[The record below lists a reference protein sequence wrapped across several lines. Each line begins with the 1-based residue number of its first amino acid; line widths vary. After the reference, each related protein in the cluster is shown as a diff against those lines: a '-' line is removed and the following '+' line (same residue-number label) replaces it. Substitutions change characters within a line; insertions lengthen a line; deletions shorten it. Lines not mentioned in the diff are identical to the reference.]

1 MPKPYSD
8 DLRKRVIEHYELHSS
23 ATLTSQTFHV
33 SRSII
38 YDWKKMKDTT
48 GDIRPKE
55 HYQQGHSHKIKD
67 IDKFKEIVEQNSGLT
82 LEAIVKKS
90 GIAMSIMTCSRALKK
105 LNITRKK
112 NVWIQR
118 TG

>member
-8 DLRKRVIEHYELHSS
+8 DLRKRVIEHYELYGS

-38 YDWKKMKDTT
+38 YDWKKIKDAT
-48 GDIRPKE
+48 GDIKPKG
-55 HYQQGHSHKIKD
+55 HYQQGHSHKIENM
-67 IDKFKEIVEQNSGLT
+67 DKFKEMVEQNSGLT
-82 LEAIVKKS
+82 LQALVKKS

-112 NVWIQR
+112 NLWIQR
-118 TG
+118 AG